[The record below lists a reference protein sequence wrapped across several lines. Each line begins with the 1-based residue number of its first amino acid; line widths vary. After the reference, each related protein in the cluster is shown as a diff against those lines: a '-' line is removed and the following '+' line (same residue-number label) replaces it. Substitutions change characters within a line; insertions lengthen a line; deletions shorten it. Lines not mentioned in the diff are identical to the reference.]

1 MVGGG
6 GKGKKPRTMC
16 VNLQTGRVV
25 ELLRCAFHFYTT
37 AAHTFAQYKSRESA
51 LNTQTPARKSRILL
65 PKSSLALAAMRPYCL
80 RWKTTRRAAVNVR
93 ARGKLCAPLK
103 L

>member
-6 GKGKKPRTMC
+6 GKERNRAQCALIYNG
-16 VNLQTGRVV
+16 GRVV

-37 AAHTFAQYKSRESA
+37 VAHTFAQYKSRESA
-51 LNTQTPARKSRILL
+51 LNTQTPARKSRIWL